1 MRLTLIALCL
11 MTAIA
16 AEAKSGNNGT
26 ELPSWIL
33 EPEEGLFIGISF
45 PGEGREQ
52 ALAFAEFSMYL
63 GEKNAISAKEEIV
76 MKEESYNIVFFST
89 TRNIR
94 IDPTKLSYDIVKETQ
109 LPSGEYAVAIKKG
122 NSITTRISA
131 DITYYSG
138 QNQKQN
144 TVFHNISFA
153 FYSNGGSQANMWVK
167 KMSMNDFQMIQSSDG
182 YMYSSSSKA
191 DSYRLPGIDT
201 EVMLY
206 DYGRHSFSI
215 QEPYTVY
222 FCDNSEPLSISMLYG
237 TVEKLASYCS
247 LYATSSGS
255 TYSSTYDIESQTSTT
270 NTSTKEC
277 TFTKQPVLY
286 HGIFLDDSNKEHI
299 ERTVSYT
306 IPRQYN
312 EYDAA
317 DVISLTD

>member
-26 ELPSWIL
+26 ELPNWIL

-63 GEKNAISAKEEIV
+63 

-215 QEPYTVY
+215 QEPYSVY

-312 EYDAA
+312 DYDAA